1 MRNHFCFLFL
11 GVLRCFSSP
20 GSPLASQDAGIASGG
35 LPHSEIHGC
44 NGYLLLTVAYRSL
57 SRPSSASCAKA
68 STVCPYHLLLDGSVH
83 TYTPAASR
91 SPVRSDAIFLKK
103 KNIVFV
109 TLCSS
114 QGTARASPRDRT
126 LRALARRKASA
137 GTDGHRLVCDDRFL
151 WVTLV
156 SLERR

>member
-1 MRNHFCFLFL
+1 MFQFAGLPLPSLCVQL
-11 GVLRCFSSP
+11 GVAGNDPRWVAPFGDP
-20 GSPLASQDAGIASGG
+20 RVIGYVPLTA
-35 LPHSEIHGC
+35 
-44 NGYLLLTVAYRSL
+44 AYRSL
-57 SRPSSASCAKA
+57 SRPSSASSAKA